1 MNKRLRIAVADDEL
15 DMRDYFTRIL
25 PRLGHEVAFVAE
37 NGRQLVDFCRSSPP
51 DLVITD
57 IRMPELDGIEASL
70 AINAVRPTPVILVSA
85 FHDERSIQ
93 RAEDDHVEAY
103 LVKPI
108 KQADLKTAIALS
120 MRHFEQRWAGR
131 QDRPS
136 EPKGGEREQN
146 RSAEN

>member
-15 DMRDYFTRIL
+15 DMRDYFSRIL
-25 PRLGHEVAFVAE
+25 PRLGHDVVCVAE
-37 NGRQLVDFCRSSPP
+37 NGRQLVDFCRSSHP

-57 IRMPELDGIEASL
+57 IRMPEMDGIEASL
-70 AINAVRPTPVILVSA
+70 EINLLHPTPVILVSA

-120 MRHFEQRWAGR
+120 LRHFEQRRALRRDLTQLPHDEKEGTVA
-131 QDRPS
+131 PES
-136 EPKGGEREQN
+136 
-146 RSAEN
+146 